1 VLAEAWGAPYR
12 ARVVGFVRLRIAAPL
27 AALFLGLGGCTT
39 HAYRVEQ
46 REVPVHVWITAPEVA
61 ARGGSLP
68 ALVYVGPQK
77 VVEGRVTFEASKPTV
92 ALPNAYVRAGP
103 TPVSVVLGDGA
114 MAVHQTVEVDG
125 EAWLQVMVRG
135 NVATLRQSKDQPDP
149 RGR

>member
-1 VLAEAWGAPYR
+1 M
-12 ARVVGFVRLRIAAPL
+12 VGVARLRIAALLAPL
-27 AALFLGLGGCTT
+27 LLGCAGCTT

-61 ARGGSLP
+61 ARGGSLS

-77 VVEGRVTFEASKPTV
+77 VVEGRLTFERDRPTV
-92 ALPNAYVRAGP
+92 ALPDAYVRAGA

-114 MAVHQTVEVDG
+114 MTVNQTVEVDG
-125 EAWLQVMVRG
+125 EAWLQVVVRG
-135 NVATLRQSKDQPDP
+135 TTASLRKTDRQPDP

>member
-1 VLAEAWGAPYR
+1 VRRHVRFASRPRIGALLTLLAPA
-12 ARVVGFVRLRIAAPL
+12 L
-27 AALFLGLGGCTT
+27 AGCAG

-46 REVPVHVWITAPEVA
+46 REVPVHVWITAPELA

-77 VVEGRVTFEASKPTV
+77 VVEGNVTFEPSKPTV
-92 ALPNAYVRAGP
+92 ALPDAYVRAGA

-114 MAVHQTVEVDG
+114 MAVNQTVNVDG
-125 EAWLQVMVRG
+125 ESWLQVTVRG
-135 NVATLRQSKDQPDP
+135 RTATLRLTKDQPDP

>member
-1 VLAEAWGAPYR
+1 
-12 ARVVGFVRLRIAAPL
+12 
-27 AALFLGLGGCTT
+27 
-39 HAYRVEQ
+39 VEQ

-92 ALPNAYVRAGP
+92 ALPNAYVRAGA

-114 MAVHQTVEVDG
+114 MAVHQTVDIDG
-125 EAWLQVMVRG
+125 EAWLQVFVRG
-135 NVATLRQSKDQPDP
+135 NAATLRHSKDQPDP